1 MYFNCLTHMKHQS
14 VLTHT
19 HRVTLCCGIIAVIT
33 IISFSPTFN
42 NGFTNWDDEEY
53 VVHNSD
59 IQGFSIHNLA
69 KIFSST
75 YVANYQPITMLTYM
89 VEYQFFQLNPVIY
102 HYTSL
107 FLHIINCLLVFALI
121 YGLSGKYLT
130 SLFVALLFAI
140 HPMRVESVAWVA
152 EQKDLLSASFYFLSL
167 LCYFRYLAKGDR
179 KFYYLCAL
187 SLIFSLLSKP
197 MAVSQPLILLL
208 IYYLTKGIPG
218 KKALLGTLPFFA
230 IAAIFGLITLI
241 AQNVVASTG
250 MDNFS
255 LSTIQRICTPFYGII
270 FYIVK
275 SIIPVNLCA
284 FYPFPSKLDENM
296 NFMLIASPFLVI
308 GIASAIYYFRNH
320 SRKLVFGSLF
330 FFITILPVLQ
340 IIPVG
345 NTIVAERYTYIP
357 MLGIYFIFATLCGFL
372 LKERFRENNT
382 IKNLIVVGL
391 GASFVIFSCITYNR
405 CMVWKDSFSL
415 WNNVLSKHP
424 VDAAY
429 YFRGCAYNTQGNY
442 DRALEDF
449 NQALALNPSYAL
461 AYDSRG
467 TAFFYKGDDDRALSD
482 YTEAI
487 RIIPKNAI
495 SYANRG
501 TIYSKK
507 RRLCPCYRRL
517 FRSNQN

>member
-1 MYFNCLTHMKHQS
+1 
-14 VLTHT
+14 
-19 HRVTLCCGIIAVIT
+19 
-33 IISFSPTFN
+33 
-42 NGFTNWDDEEY
+42 
-53 VVHNSD
+53 
-59 IQGFSIHNLA
+59 
-69 KIFSST
+69 
-75 YVANYQPITMLTYM
+75 
-89 VEYQFFQLNPVIY
+89 
-102 HYTSL
+102 
-107 FLHIINCLLVFALI
+107 
-121 YGLSGKYLT
+121 
-130 SLFVALLFAI
+130 
-140 HPMRVESVAWVA
+140 
-152 EQKDLLSASFYFLSL
+152 
-167 LCYFRYLAKGDR
+167 
-179 KFYYLCAL
+179 
-187 SLIFSLLSKP
+187 
-197 MAVSQPLILLL
+197 
-208 IYYLTKGIPG
+208 
-218 KKALLGTLPFFA
+218 
-230 IAAIFGLITLI
+230 
-241 AQNVVASTG
+241 
-250 MDNFS
+250 
-255 LSTIQRICTPFYGII
+255 
-270 FYIVK
+270 
-275 SIIPVNLCA
+275 
-284 FYPFPSKLDENM
+284 M